1 MRTVVRFGFHSFW
14 LVLIAALANSPAS
27 ADETEGFYA
36 TSTCYE
42 WSELENPLSL
52 ILAEPGF
59 CTDDT
64 DDFGKQQA
72 RDLLED
78 AFNASRLNGQEIG
91 EDVCA
96 RNPETG
102 EYWPAAGHYV
112 VWRNYTTDIWIRVAP
127 LEADAPAVVRGQRTA
142 REHTLNDAKETL
154 TGVLTKENLKCLYG
168 KDVARYKPIVFT
180 YSADEDSRLELGI
193 ESGSSDSEGSAIDQE
208 KFKEFNEKLKK
219 FGEDHKSEEAR
230 KDQRVERAAYEPSAA
245 AQVAEKKA
253 RQEREAAQARSPAAD
268 SHSAKDGDSNSSESS
283 DSDSDEGG
291 SKSASPSSSG
301 DGVLPPA
308 APAWISHVAQMV
320 LRAYGLEEY
329 AQFGALALMM
339 LAPDLMEEIAAF
351 SAELT
356 AGLDNHD
363 LNAVMKAINEAYKIG
378 AMANSMFSSIQNVAG
393 EETFGDAL
401 TTAVT
406 EIRDMPPELRKEL
419 SEELGEDFENIA
431 KVTSALS
438 ADDVEAIS
446 GVFSEEATNEIL
458 WDEVAKLA
466 EDKIE
471 EVVVEAAIE
480 KFQEETGLTMSP
492 DVAAALYRGETD
504 NVAPALGKEL
514 LTQVAEN
521 AGLSAGDVD
530 EILDGNIRSV
540 GERKAQQIVET
551 EISNAL
557 KSAGLDPA
565 IASLSLSL
573 AAKPDP
579 RDALLDAAI
588 NALPPDY
595 RAAAVAL
602 ANGDAEGGL
611 VASAKAS
618 VGNSIPDAARD
629 AFFDDGDLET
639 AAEHIV
645 TSQIEQLASAANV
658 QLPDD
663 LALEDLDTLP
673 NAALQVLAR
682 QDGPISKAAFQ
693 LLSGVP
699 LTEEDLDA
707 LRDLGTAE
715 LTNSIAK
722 RSPELDKLTVKLA
735 KRLIE
740 GVPETNQVEL
750 AGLAKQLKRVQ
761 SLDTLMVIGGSPKNR
776 EQLELLT
783 QLEGQTDWRGD
794 YWNALKT
801 GDRDALRSAAMNG
814 ASEQGLVSDL
824 VKDIGQSEI
833 VDAMEKQPV
842 VRDLLG
848 SDTGKI
854 VAALAD
860 GATDPL
866 EMALNARV
874 GELAEVVEDIGDPET
889 VTRKIG
895 DATSEAMSGAVAQQF
910 MGPEIFAVATSDDPL
925 TVLTK
930 LSSNEI
936 DERGAGL
943 LRKIV
948 DDGPAALVESYS
960 NDLST
965 HLGQAAYAFL
975 IVQSDSREIA
985 ATLVRDALETA
996 FGDELEHIAPDVF
1009 VQTPDLASAII
1020 ALDHTL
1026 RSALVTTIEPALP
1039 DAAVILA
1046 TWNLAALSS
1055 IEANVGTWIANN
1067 DPTSVI
1073 DWERALIDVLGGLV
1087 RADLSDPDR
1096 IKLQQALRFDA
1107 VAEIIRT
1114 NPTATSNNANTTI
1127 AALSDAILQGDVGA
1141 ALAAARTVRD
1151 FSSELAKHMA
1161 SAALKESGAL
1171 EEIDWLGVDPL
1182 DLITDT
1188 NARDQLITGLQDN
1201 AEQEIQKIQE
1211 QADTFASDVL
1221 SIVTASDPVAVAVSA
1236 LPDHLQPLARAMID
1250 GTALEGPLKS
1260 IATHELTPHIGAA
1273 LSDKIFNGDL
1283 LGQLR
1288 TSTTDQESLVQIA
1301 IGILTDVDPTI
1312 SDFGVV
1318 SLETVLST
1326 ATDPE
1331 GAVVLAGMFDKA
1343 SQSQTMVLETLLSRA
1358 VSPNDANFRTLRAAV
1373 ESHIDI
1379 GLQDA
1384 GVPQVLVSVEVL
1396 QQIAGENLSAE
1407 DVDALSP
1414 LLSAKTIRS
1423 FQSEVDRLDAEEIRK
1438 ISAALDGHPGALI
1451 TLQLASQN
1459 RISATPSV
1467 SKDAALTNLLA
1478 TALDLAAAAFEKEKT
1493 AKLIFGDSIGSELA
1507 IIAQLVRSGGKLND
1521 LMSSVA
1527 AASDQTAHRAQ
1538 LAVNSAAW
1546 QQITPVLRRQE
1557 ISTELSEALQTAATQ
1572 GKPVPAQLEESATK
1586 ALVSA
1591 GLGDKMVEALV
1602 QGQPDSINHLAFAK
1616 LSSEL
1621 ARPSV
1626 NADAKNATV
1635 ALLEF
1640 LGPVVNLTR
1649 SDNPPLAMA
1658 FNNALARSNCA
1669 PQSACEKNAI
1679 LLLGTALSEEE
1690 ATKWIH
1696 GDVDVRERV
1705 SKSALDR
1712 IFCGDLPDAII
1723 CDYRDAGDGQRVL
1736 ILDTTSDIL
1745 GNTRRSRQLL
1755 NNEFE
1760 PLAQSFEGQVV
1771 ETATGELRGAVSDL
1785 GVQNLEGVESIDDLV
1800 GGLTDN
1806 SEGLQQAVKDGVEFP
1821 GTPDAKGV
1829 KSQAKQL
1836 FIQRNKRMDHYIE
1849 RSRLIKECLE
1859 LGLGDEALCTACTA
1873 DPEIIN
1879 GQGIEEDEQCSVV
1892 NSR

>member
-1 MRTVVRFGFHSFW
+1 M
-14 LVLIAALANSPAS
+14 
-27 ADETEGFYA
+27 EE
-36 TSTCYE
+36 
-42 WSELENPLSL
+42 
-52 ILAEPGF
+52 
-59 CTDDT
+59 
-64 DDFGKQQA
+64 
-72 RDLLED
+72 
-78 AFNASRLNGQEIG
+78 AFNASRLNGQTFG
-91 EDVCA
+91 DDVCA

-112 VWRNYTTDIWIRVAP
+112 VWRNYTTDIWIRVAA
-127 LEADAPAVVRGQRTA
+127 LEADAPAVVRGQRMA
-142 REHTLNDAKETL
+142 REHTLNDAKATL
-154 TGVLTKENLKCLYG
+154 TGVLTKETLECLYG
-168 KDVARYKPIVFT
+168 VNVARYNPITFT
-180 YSADEDSRLELGI
+180 FSADEKSRLNLGI
-193 ESGSSDSEGSAIDQE
+193 EAGSSDSIGSVIDE
-208 KFKEFNEKLKK
+208 ELFKDFNEKLKK

-230 KDQRVERAAYEPSAA
+230 KDQRVERAAYEPSTA
-245 AQVAEKKA
+245 AQAAEKKA
-253 RQEREAAQARSPAAD
+253 RQEREAAQARSRAAD

-283 DSDSDEGG
+283 DSVSDKGG

-308 APAWISHVAQMV
+308 APAWVSHVAQMI
-320 LRAYGLEEY
+320 LRAYGLEQY

-339 LAPDLMEEIAAF
+339 LAPDLMEELAAF
-351 SAELT
+351 SAELS
-356 AGLDNHD
+356 AGLDNDD

-378 AMANSMFSSIQNVAG
+378 AMANSLFSSIENVAG
-393 EETFGDAL
+393 EETFGEAL

-438 ADDVEAIS
+438 ADNVEAIS
-446 GVFSEEATNEIL
+446 GVFSEEATTEIL
-458 WDEVAKLA
+458 WDEVTKLA

-504 NVAPALGKEL
+504 NVALALGKEL

-540 GERKAQQIVET
+540 GERKARQIVEA

-557 KSAGLDPA
+557 QSAGLDPA

-573 AAKPDP
+573 AAESDP
-579 RDALLDAAI
+579 ADALLDAAI
-588 NALPPDY
+588 SALPPDY

-629 AFFDDGDLET
+629 AFFDDGDLVA

-645 TSQIEQLASAANV
+645 TSQIKQLASAANV
-658 QLPDD
+658 QVPDD
-663 LALEDLDTLP
+663 LTVEDLGTLP
-673 NAALQVLAR
+673 SAALRVLAGH
-682 QDGPISKAAFQ
+682 DGPISKAAYH
-693 LLSGVP
+693 LLSGGS
-699 LTEEDLDA
+699 LTAEHLNA
-707 LRDLGTAE
+707 LKDFGTAE
-715 LTNSIAK
+715 LTNSIAE
-722 RSPELDKLTVKLA
+722 RSHELDKLTVKLA

-740 GVPETNQVEL
+740 SGPQTKQVEL
-750 AGLAKQLKRVQ
+750 AGLAKKLKRVQ

-776 EQLELLT
+776 EQLEWLY
-783 QLEGQTDWRGD
+783 QREGQAGWQGE

-801 GDRDALRSAAMNG
+801 GDRNALRGATMKG
-814 ASEQGLVSDL
+814 ASEQGLISDL

-833 VDAMEKQPV
+833 VDAMEEHPV

-848 SDTGKI
+848 SDTGEI

-866 EMALNARV
+866 RMALNARIGV
-874 GELAEVVEDIGDPET
+874 LAEVVDDIGDPET

-895 DATSEAMSGAVAQQF
+895 DAASQAMSGAVAQQF
-910 MGPEIFAVATSDDPL
+910 MGPEIFAVVSSDDPL
-925 TVLTK
+925 AVVTK
-930 LSSNEI
+930 LSANKI
-936 DERGAGL
+936 DERGAEL

-948 DDGPAALVESYS
+948 DDGPAALVASYS

-965 HLGQAAYAFL
+965 HLGQTAYAFL
-975 IVQSDSREIA
+975 IVQSDTRGIA

-1009 VQTPDLASAII
+1009 AQTPDLASAIT
-1020 ALDHTL
+1020 ALDDTL
-1026 RSALVTTIEPALP
+1026 RSALVTTIEPASP

-1055 IEANVGTWIANN
+1055 IEANVGSWVVNN

-1073 DWERALIDVLGGLV
+1073 DWERALIDVLEGLV

-1107 VAEIIRT
+1107 AVEIILT
-1114 NPTATSNNANTTI
+1114 NPIATSNNANTTI
-1127 AALSDAILQGDVGA
+1127 AALSDTILQGDVGA
-1141 ALAAARTVRD
+1141 ALAVARTVRD
-1151 FSSELAKHMA
+1151 FSSELVKHMS

-1171 EEIDWLGVDPL
+1171 EEIDGLGVDPL
-1182 DLITDT
+1182 DLITSPD
-1188 NARDQLITGLQDN
+1188 ALDQLITGLQDN

-1211 QADTFASDVL
+1211 QADSFASDVL
-1221 SIVTASDPVAVAVSA
+1221 SVVTASKPVAVAVSA
-1236 LPDHLQPLARAMID
+1236 LPDHLQPLARAIIG

-1273 LSDKIFNGDL
+1273 LSDKIVNGDL
-1283 LGQLR
+1283 LEQLR
-1288 TSTTDQESLVQIA
+1288 ASTTDQESLVQIA

-1312 SDFGVV
+1312 SDLGVV

-1326 ATDPE
+1326 ATDSK
-1331 GAVVLAGMFDKA
+1331 GAAVLAGMFDKA
-1343 SQSQTMVLETLLSRA
+1343 SQSQTMVLETLLSQA
-1358 VSPNDANFRTLRAAV
+1358 VSPNDANLRRLRAAV
-1373 ESHIDI
+1373 ENHIDI

-1384 GVPQVLVSVEVL
+1384 GVQQVLASVEVL
-1396 QQIAGENLSAE
+1396 QQIARANLPVE
-1407 DVDALSP
+1407 EVDALSP
-1414 LLSAKTIRS
+1414 LLTAKTINS
-1423 FQSEVDRLDAEEIRK
+1423 FQSEVDRLNAEEMRK
-1438 ISAALDGHPGALI
+1438 LSAALDGHPGALI
-1451 TLQLASQN
+1451 TLQLSTQN

-1467 SKDAALTNLLA
+1467 SKDAALTNVLA
-1478 TALDLAAAAFEKEKT
+1478 IALDLAAAALENERT
-1493 AKLIFGDSIGSELA
+1493 AKLIFGDSIGSELE
-1507 IIAQLVRSGGKLND
+1507 IIAQLVRSGGNLSD
-1521 LMSSVA
+1521 HMPSVA
-1527 AASDQTAHRAQ
+1527 AAANQTAHRAQ

-1546 QQITPVLRRQE
+1546 REITPVLRSQE
-1557 ISTELSEALQTAATQ
+1557 ISTELSEAIQTAATQ
-1572 GKPVPAQLEESATK
+1572 GKPVPAQLEENATK
-1586 ALVSA
+1586 ALKSA

-1602 QGQPDSINHLAFAK
+1602 QGKPNSINHLAFAK

-1626 NADAKNATV
+1626 NADAENATA
-1635 ALLEF
+1635 ALMEY
-1640 LGPVVNLTR
+1640 LGPVVDLTR
-1649 SDNPPLAMA
+1649 SENPSLARA
-1658 FNNALARSNCA
+1658 FDNALARSNCA
-1669 PQSACEKNAI
+1669 PQSTCEKDAL
-1679 LLLGTALSEEE
+1679 LLLGTALSDEE
-1690 ATKWIH
+1690 AMEWIH
-1696 GDVDVRERV
+1696 GDADVRNRV

-1712 IFCGDLPDAII
+1712 IFCGDLPNDIV
-1723 CDYRDAGDGQRVL
+1723 CDFRDAGDGQRVL
-1736 ILDTTSDIL
+1736 ILDTTSDTL
-1745 GNTRRSRQLL
+1745 GNSRRSRQLL

-1771 ETATGELRGAVSDL
+1771 ETATGELRAAVSNL
-1785 GVQNLEGVESIDDLV
+1785 GVQNLDGVDSINELV
-1800 GGLTDN
+1800 SGLTDN
-1806 SEGLQQAVKDGVEFP
+1806 SKGLEQAVENGVEFP
-1821 GTPDAKGV
+1821 GTPEAKGV
-1829 KSQAKQL
+1829 KSQAQKL
-1836 FIQRNKRMDHYIE
+1836 HIQRSKRMDYYIE
-1849 RSRLIKECLE
+1849 RSRLIKKCLE

-1873 DPEIIN
+1873 DPEVIN
-1879 GQGIEEDEQCSVV
+1879 GKGIKENEQCSVV
-1892 NSR
+1892 NSQ